1 MEEFFGFVFV
11 AWVFAASV
19 GALDNMVSQTPDSRI
34 IAQCKEQ
41 GYLNVKQTVVT
52 CSIEKEPKKEK

>member
-1 MEEFFGFVFV
+1 MEDFFVLVFM
-11 AWVFAASV
+11 AWVFSASV
-19 GALDNMVSQTPDSRI
+19 GAINNVAFQTPDSRI

-52 CSIEKEPKKEK
+52 CSIEKEAKK